1 MKFGI
6 FKMLVSWKYQ
16 ISYFCTMSFLYL
28 FWTKGQTSAIQKL
41 FWNNFFGGKKVHGY
55 LQKGPNFNL
64 GLSKLWK
71 SKKKFEL
78 LKNIFFFNSSFSGAS
93 NDPPK
98 YKIPEKNPVR
108 HLEYASSPT
117 YQKIINVVGEE
128 HIELC

>member
-1 MKFGI
+1 MVTSRKAQI
-6 FKMLVSWKYQ
+6 LIWDYQ
-16 ISYFCTMSFLYL
+16 
-28 FWTKGQTSAIQKL
+28 
-41 FWNNFFGGKKVHGY
+41 NFEN
-55 LQKGPNFNL
+55 P
-64 GLSKLWK
+64 
-71 SKKKFEL
+71 KKKIEL